1 LHTHKIVI
9 QARTQSKRLPN
20 KVIKPFFHDH
30 SILDILCK
38 RLLLYYDP
46 SQIVIAGSILDR
58 DSKIASIAELHE
70 IEVHWGEEQNVLQRV
85 IDAAELTYGD
95 GLIRVCAN
103 TPFLD
108 IETMAQLA
116 DEGDSYDYCTFQ
128 YNSKN
133 TVITSPKGLFAEYV
147 SLAALKKMNR
157 RMIAEYYQDDICNY
171 LCMHS
176 EIFKLKHIPLSEIV
190 EQNRKMRLLIQSEE
204 DFRYGQRVFAKLI
217 EIAGW
222 KFNYKD
228 IINLTLEMGTDQ
240 TKDYQSSFGIS
251 SHKMNG

>member
-116 DEGDSYDYCTFQ
+116 DE
-128 YNSKN
+128 
-133 TVITSPKGLFAEYV
+133 
-147 SLAALKKMNR
+147 
-157 RMIAEYYQDDICNY
+157 YYQDDICNY